1 MSGIQKDESLI
12 SQMEQEAISAAS
24 VLRQQFSANQYALQ
38 ELCARLHAYPPHF
51 AMTIARGSS
60 DHAATY
66 AKYLFETQLGLV
78 TASAAPS
85 VETLYNAK
93 LCVKNSLVIGLSQSG
108 QSPDIAE
115 MLLLARQAGA
125 MTVAFVNEHPS
136 PLSEAAEYTIPL
148 WAGRE
153 ISVAATKS
161 YIATLSALIHF
172 VALMTQQP
180 ALLAA
185 LEALPSVLEQALQL
199 DWTLAIEAYQQ
210 QTSTFI
216 VGRGY
221 GFPIAQEA
229 ALKFKETAAI
239 HAEAFSGAEVL
250 HGPFALVQP
259 NFPLLVFGQDDAAL
273 AGILDLTA
281 FATEQGATTLLAVP
295 ENIGK
300 RIPLQHVASGLLPL
314 PASLHPICDPLV
326 TIQTFYVM
334 VARLALARGLNPDA
348 PANLSKVTKT
358 W

>member
-136 PLSEAAEYTIPL
+136 PLSEAAESRWRLRKAI
-148 WAGRE
+148 
-153 ISVAATKS
+153 
-161 YIATLSALIHF
+161 
-172 VALMTQQP
+172 
-180 ALLAA
+180 
-185 LEALPSVLEQALQL
+185 LQ
-199 DWTLAIEAYQQ
+199 
-210 QTSTFI
+210 
-216 VGRGY
+216 R
-221 GFPIAQEA
+221 
-229 ALKFKETAAI
+229 
-239 HAEAFSGAEVL
+239 
-250 HGPFALVQP
+250 
-259 NFPLLVFGQDDAAL
+259 
-273 AGILDLTA
+273 
-281 FATEQGATTLLAVP
+281 
-295 ENIGK
+295 
-300 RIPLQHVASGLLPL
+300 
-314 PASLHPICDPLV
+314 
-326 TIQTFYVM
+326 
-334 VARLALARGLNPDA
+334 
-348 PANLSKVTKT
+348 
-358 W
+358 